1 MPPRVKVRSTPASD
15 PPDLGCACAT
25 VRRVARQVTKLYDD
39 QLRGVGI
46 EAAQFALLSTLKR
59 HGPCSQATLGRPH
72 ALDKTTVSRN
82 LRILERNGWI
92 TAVPTTDRRER
103 HVGLTVEG
111 ERRRARAAVEWKTA
125 QRGLRAAMS
134 ASDWAA
140 MFRAFAAVGRAAS
153 VAASK
158 RRHQQ

>member
-1 MPPRVKVRSTPASD
+1 MPTRAKARSTPASD

-39 QLRGVGI
+39 ELRAVDI
-46 EAAQFALLSTLKR
+46 EAPQYALLSTLKR
-59 HGPCSQATLGRPH
+59 HGPCSQTTLGRPH

-92 TAVPTTDRRER
+92 AFVPTTDRRER
-103 HVGLTVEG
+103 HVVLTADG
-111 ERRRARAAVEWKTA
+111 ERQQARAAVQWRAA

-134 ASDWAA
+134 ADDWAA
-140 MFRAFAAVGRAAS
+140 MFAAFAAVSRAAGL
-153 VAASK
+153 AASK
-158 RRHQQ
+158 RRHQR